1 MNKKPILL
9 SLLVLAGASLLT
21 SCTSTGRFRITSS
34 DYQEINKGSIQQV
47 NKLADYDVATEKI
60 QGTYEDKTGYNTS
73 TSRQSIE
80 NAKQF
85 AIAAAIDNAKCDFL
99 VNPLFDIEV
108 AGSFI
113 KVSVNGYPANYTE
126 FKTVETVIV
135 PKVEDNTRNYNPL
148 QDLYNPKK

>member
-1 MNKKPILL
+1 
-9 SLLVLAGASLLT
+9 
-21 SCTSTGRFRITSS
+21 
-34 DYQEINKGSIQQV
+34 
-47 NKLADYDVATEKI
+47 VATEKI
-60 QGTYEDKTGYNTS
+60 KGTYEDKTGYNTS

-85 AIAAAIDNAKCDFL
+85 AIAAAIDKAKCDFL

-113 KVSVNGYPANYTE
+113 KVTVDGYPANYTE
-126 FKTVETVIV
+126 FKTVETIIM
-135 PKVEDNTRNYNPL
+135 PLVEDATRNFNPL

>member
-9 SLLVLAGASLLT
+9 SVLVLVGTSLLS
-21 SCTSTGRFRITSS
+21 SCTSSRFRIKSS

-47 NKLADYDVATEKI
+47 NKIADYNVDLIKVIAS
-60 QGTYEDKTGYNTS
+60 YEDQTGYNAS

-85 AIAAAIDNAKCDFL
+85 AIAAAIEKAKCDFL

-113 KVSVNGYPANYTE
+113 KVTVDGYPAKYTE

-135 PKVEDNTRNYNPL
+135 PQVEEATRNYNPL
-148 QDLYNPKK
+148 QDLYNSKK